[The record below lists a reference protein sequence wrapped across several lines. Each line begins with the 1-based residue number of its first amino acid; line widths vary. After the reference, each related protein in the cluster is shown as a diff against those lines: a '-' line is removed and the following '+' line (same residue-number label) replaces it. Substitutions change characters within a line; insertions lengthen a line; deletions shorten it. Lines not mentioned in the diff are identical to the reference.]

1 MNFTNEEMEYL
12 KKYEENFKTAVQAN
26 YSRNIPTAELTQLH
40 RIYERS
46 KNTKYNLCKHCSTSI
61 LNFLKRM
68 GAMYFEDLKIMSAK
82 QENENEYTRQS
93 KQDVK
98 GRKRK

>member
-1 MNFTNEEMEYL
+1 MNFTIEEMEYL
-12 KKYEENFKTAVQAN
+12 KKYESNFNTAVNCN

-61 LNFLKRM
+61 LNFLKKM
-68 GAMYFEDLKIMSAK
+68 GTMYFEDLKIMEQTIK
-82 QENENEYTRQS
+82 KNEYTRQPQ
-93 KQDVK
+93 QDVK